1 MASIDPDIQEYF
13 DFKYVEGE
21 LHIYIRKEMV
31 DALGWTDKALDM
43 SFGGI
48 KRMNSFKGAHI
59 SIHPTGK
66 YKHPWYEDSSQTEHR
81 GRQRDMDAL

>member
-1 MASIDPDIQEYF
+1 MALDPDIQEYF

-21 LHIYIRKEMV
+21 LHIYIRKELV
-31 DALGWTDKALDM
+31 KALGWTDKDLDM

-59 SIHPTGK
+59 SIHPTGT
-66 YKHPWYEDSSQTEHR
+66 YKHPWYDSSQTEHN